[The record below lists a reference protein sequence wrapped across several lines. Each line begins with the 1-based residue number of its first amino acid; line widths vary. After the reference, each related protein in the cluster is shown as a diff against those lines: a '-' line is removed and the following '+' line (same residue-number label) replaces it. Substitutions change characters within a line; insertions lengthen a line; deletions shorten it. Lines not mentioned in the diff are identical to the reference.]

1 MSIGDWQIRCD
12 RQTLDK
18 CLKDE
23 KFPYIVALARAVN
36 ALRFV
41 HTAMRHAGGGDAPEA
56 QRARMNSYLFASA
69 LLHEALNLVEAMN
82 QTFKNDS
89 GFQTDL
95 RLVLRDKAVRNL
107 RQTHLNPVRNNA

>member
-41 HTAMRHAGGGDAPEA
+41 HTAMRHAGNGDAPEA

-69 LLHEALNLVEAMN
+69 ILYEALHLVEAMN
-82 QTFKNDS
+82 KPFRDQPE
-89 GFQTDL
+89 FQTHPPL
-95 RLVLRDKAVRNL
+95 FLKTKTVLQLNS
-107 RQTHLNPVRNNA
+107 THLIH